1 MSFFQGKFLLNFIVK
16 LLNRPS
22 INWSNFELCSS
33 LQLSD
38 FVDMLLEP
46 IKSSKNSYRTKLGLH
61 EALINAVT
69 HGNKLDPHKLIRVRR
84 IITPNWCVWQ
94 IQDQGNGL
102 EIKKRE
108 YKLPKKISSVNGRG
122 LYIINECFDDI
133 RWSSKGNR
141 LQLALKR

>member
-1 MSFFQGKFLLNFIVK
+1 MSLFQGKNISK
-16 LLNRPS
+16 IIIKSLNRPS
-22 INWSNFELCSS
+22 INWSNFELESS
-33 LQLSD
+33 LQLND
-38 FVDMLLEP
+38 FVDQLLEP
-46 IKSSKNSYRTKLGLH
+46 IEKSESTYLIKLGLH
-61 EALINAVT
+61 EALVNAVK
-69 HGNKLDPHKLIRVRR
+69 HGNKLDPKKNIRVRR

-102 EIKKRE
+102 EIKKRN

>member
-1 MSFFQGKFLLNFIVK
+1 MSLFRGKNILKKIFK
-16 LLNRPS
+16 RPK
-22 INWSNFELCSS
+22 INWSNYEFESS
-33 LQLSD
+33 LQLNE
-38 FVDMLLEP
+38 FVDQLLEP
-46 IKSSKNSYRTKLGLH
+46 IKNSQSSYLIKLGLH
-61 EALINAVT
+61 EALVNAVK
-69 HGNKLDPHKLIRVRR
+69 HGNKSDPKKNIRVRR

-102 EIKKRE
+102 EIKKRDF
-108 YKLPKKISSVNGRG
+108 KLPKKISSVNGRG

>member
-1 MSFFQGKFLLNFIVK
+1 MSFFQGKILLNFIIK

-22 INWSNFELCSS
+22 INWSNFELGSS

-38 FVDMLLEP
+38 FVDLLLEP
-46 IKSSKNSYRTKLGLH
+46 IKSSHYNYRIKLGLH

-69 HGNKLDPHKLIRVRR
+69 HGNKLDPQKLIRVRR

-108 YKLPKKISSVNGRG
+108 YKLPKKMSSVNGRG

>member
-1 MSFFQGKFLLNFIVK
+1 MSLFQGKNILKKFFNK
-16 LLNRPS
+16 PR
-22 INWSNFELCSS
+22 INWSNYEFQSS
-33 LQLSD
+33 LQLSE
-38 FVDMLLEP
+38 FVDQLLEP
-46 IKSSKNSYRTKLGLH
+46 VNKSQSCYLIKLGLH
-61 EALINAVT
+61 EALVNAVK
-69 HGNKLDPHKLIRVRR
+69 HGNKLDPQKSIRVRR

-102 EIKKRE
+102 EIKKRD
-108 YKLPKKISSVNGRG
+108 YKLPKKISSVKGRG